1 MDILVCMYPLLLT
14 YNYYDACGDNGGNS
28 EYRDI
33 RVNCIDNLHFL
44 TTWWSTFGALTL
56 MEKYGGLDN
65 VPFYTFA
72 KGGILLSMYSNS
84 YREWI
89 RNHMLEGV
97 KEIAKKT
104 QNITKTI
111 IDEHFPSLNKYIN
124 TPNIP
129 NTVNAKDKKD
139 EPPNYGW
146 FASSVNWFTQK

>member
-1 MDILVCMYPLLLT
+1 MYPLFLT
-14 YNYYDACGDNGGNS
+14 YNYYDACDNGGNS
-28 EYRDI
+28 DN
-33 RVNCIDNLHFL
+33 RVYCIDNLHFL

-56 MEKYGGLDN
+56 MEKYGGLNN

-84 YREWI
+84 YREWV

-104 QNITKTI
+104 QNVAKSI
-111 IDEHFPSLNKYIN
+111 IDEHFPSLHKYIN
-124 TPNIP
+124 IA
-129 NTVNAKDKKD
+129 NTVNPKDKKD
-139 EPPNYGW
+139 DPQNYGW